1 MRAREEAEVRAREE
15 ASICRTRSLTS
26 ELSSC
31 GRLGEV
37 SRKCP
42 REAPPLPPPPK
53 TRRLRE
59 GRTRGCGHR
68 TAARHVACPAA
79 RSYGAGRGM
88 SLGSRCHR

>member
-1 MRAREEAEVRAREE
+1 MRAREEAEVRAREEAEVRAREEAEVRAREE

-59 GRTRGCGHR
+59 GRTRWCGHR
-68 TAARHVACPAA
+68 YRCQTCR
-79 RSYGAGRGM
+79 
-88 SLGSRCHR
+88 LSRR